1 MDFLKKHYEKVL
13 LGVVLLGLVVSAAF
27 LPLMIAGE
35 RKSLQEMA
43 DKIINRPVKPLA
55 ALDLTKPDAL
65 LRRTQTPLALDF
77 KESNK
82 LFNSVPW
89 QRTPPPENR
98 LIKVQ
103 KGNVGVEAVVV
114 TRTMPLYL
122 IITLDGVSTNT
133 TGVRYAIGVERE
145 SAPKPDQ
152 RRKKPYYASVNDK
165 KDTFVIREVKGP
177 PDNPTELVVELT
189 DTGEHVSFAKDKPYK
204 RVDGYIADIKYPPD
218 NKTWLNQR
226 VGSGGLGTAAINLAG
241 ESYIVVAINKNEV
254 VLSAKSNDKK
264 TPRPFNP
271 GP

>member
-55 ALDLTKPDAL
+55 ALDLTKPDLL

-89 QRTPPPENR
+89 QKTPPPESR

-103 KGNVGVEAVVV
+103 KGNVGVEAIVV
-114 TRTMPLYL
+114 TRTTPLYL

-177 PDNPTELVVELT
+177 PDNPTELMLELN
-189 DTGEHVSFAKDKPYK
+189 DTAEHVVLKKGIPFKQ
-204 RVDGYIADIKYPPD
+204 VDGYTADLKYDPER
-218 NKTWLNQR
+218 KTWLGVR
-226 VGSGGLGTAAINLAG
+226 AGVPPKPPMIVAG
-241 ESYIVVAINKNEV
+241 EEYIIVAITKNEV
-254 VLSAKSNDKK
+254 VLSAKLNNKK
-264 TPRPFNP
+264 TSIPYNP
-271 GP
+271 GS

>member
-35 RKSLQEMA
+35 RKSLQDMA

-55 ALDLTKPDAL
+55 ALELAKPDAL
-65 LRRTQTPLALDF
+65 LRRTQTPLVLDF

-103 KGNVGVEAVVV
+103 KGNVGVEAIVV
-114 TRTMPLYL
+114 TRTSPLYL
-122 IITLDGVSTNT
+122 IITLDGVSTNA
-133 TGVRYAIGVERE
+133 TGVRYAIGVEHE
-145 SAPKPDQ
+145 AAAKPEQ
-152 RRKKPYYASVNDK
+152 RRKKPYYAALNDK

-177 PDNPTELVVELT
+177 ADNPTELMLELN
-189 DTGEHVSFAKDKPYK
+189 DTAEHVVLKKGIPFKQ
-204 RVDGYIADIKYPPD
+204 VDGYTADLKYDPER
-218 NKTWLNQR
+218 KTWLGVR
-226 VGSGGLGTAAINLAG
+226 VGVPPKPPIIVAG
-241 ESYIVVAINKNEV
+241 EEYIIVAITKNEV
-254 VLSAKSNDKK
+254 VLSAKLNNKK
-264 TPRPFNP
+264 TSIPYNP
-271 GP
+271 GS